1 MGIPALLD
9 SFTGNINIMKNIKQ
23 LERWAWLLDNSIR
36 IPGTSIRMGF
46 DSLIGL
52 IPGIGDVTGGALSSY
67 LLLQAVS
74 SGIPSVVIAR
84 MVVNV
89 VFDTLIGMIPLVG
102 DIFDIAFKANQRNIE
117 LMTNYYN
124 SPREAV
130 KRNTISIL
138 IISISLIS
146 VLALVIWIAIKV
158 FIWLINSIN

>member
-1 MGIPALLD
+1 
-9 SFTGNINIMKNIKQ
+9 MKNIKQ

-36 IPGTSIRMGF
+36 IPGTSIRMGL

-74 SGIPSVVIAR
+74 TGVPTVVIAR
-84 MVVNV
+84 MAVNI
-89 VFDTLIGMIPLVG
+89 VFDTLIGMIPVAG
-102 DIFDIAFKANQRNIE
+102 DIFDIVFKANQKNIE
-117 LMTNYYN
+117 LMTAYHN

-130 KRNTISIL
+130 RRSAVSIA

-146 VLALVIWIAIKV
+146 GLALVIWAAVKIL
-158 FIWLINSIN
+158 IWLINAIN

>member
-1 MGIPALLD
+1 
-9 SFTGNINIMKNIKQ
+9 MKNIKK

-36 IPGTSIRMGF
+36 IPGTSIRMGL

-89 VFDTLIGMIPLVG
+89 MFDTLIGMIPLVG

-124 SPREAV
+124 SPGEAV

-138 IISISLIS
+138 IISISFLS
-146 VLALVIWIAIKV
+146 VLALVIWVAIKV
-158 FIWLINSIN
+158 FIWLVNAIN

>member
-1 MGIPALLD
+1 
-9 SFTGNINIMKNIKQ
+9 MKNIKQ

-36 IPGTSIRMGF
+36 IPGTSIRMGL

-84 MVVNV
+84 MVANV

-138 IISISLIS
+138 IISISFLS

-158 FIWLINSIN
+158 FIWLVNAIN

>member
-1 MGIPALLD
+1 
-9 SFTGNINIMKNIKQ
+9 MKNMKQ
-23 LERWAWLLDNSIR
+23 LERWAWLLDNSIS
-36 IPGTSIRMGF
+36 IPGTSIKMGL

-52 IPGIGDVTGGALSSY
+52 IPGIGDITGGALSSY
-67 LLLQAVS
+67 ILLQAVS
-74 SGIPSVVIAR
+74 TGVAPVVISR
-84 MVVNV
+84 MAVNIV
-89 VFDTLIGMIPLVG
+89 LDMLIGMIPLVG

-146 VLALVIWIAIKV
+146 ALALIIWMTIKI
-158 FIWLINSIN
+158 FIWLISAIN